1 MNSFRQ
7 LNCCLLV
14 FASVSRL
21 VVSLYHWG
29 QVAPPL
35 ASKGIVLQG
44 MVHLVFI
51 IEKEGQRFQGVG
63 DVRGG

>member
-1 MNSFRQ
+1 MNSFRH
-7 LNCCLLV
+7 LNGCLLV

-29 QVAPPL
+29 HVAPPL
-35 ASKGIVLQG
+35 ARKGTVLQG
-44 MVHLVFI
+44 MVQLVFI